1 MKLEEYG
8 YALTDASAYAPDGLC
23 SSVKIL
29 ICSIAQAIS
38 LDPKYAKAYY
48 RCDLTLVLKKD
59 QVLSCFVDEQHA
71 TCK

>member
-8 YALTDASAYAPDGLC
+8 YALTDASACVPDGLC

-29 ICSIAQAIS
+29 IRSIAQAIS

-48 RCDLTLVLKKD
+48 RCDLALVK
-59 QVLSCFVDEQHA
+59 QVRVLSYFVGEQHA